1 MVDRDRQYTIAKSSK
16 TTRWPGVI
24 CQGQINEA
32 HLFYLP
38 TDACLNEKG
47 KMEKHVFL
55 GVNPTLLSLFKTG

>member
-16 TTRWPGVI
+16 TTRWPGLI

-32 HLFYLP
+32 HLFYSP

-47 KMEKHVFL
+47 KMEKYVF
-55 GVNPTLLSLFKTG
+55 